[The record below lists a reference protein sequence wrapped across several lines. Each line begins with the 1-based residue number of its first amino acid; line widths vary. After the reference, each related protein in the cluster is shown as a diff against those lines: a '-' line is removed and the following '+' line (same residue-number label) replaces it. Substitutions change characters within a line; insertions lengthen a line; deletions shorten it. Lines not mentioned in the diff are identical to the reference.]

1 MTAEFVSSSDRV
13 VVTSTQRAT
22 ILRRRRFVFAF
33 LVGLTLAGL
42 VAWLGSILA
51 NDGFDI
57 LDLLMIISFL
67 IYAPWIVIGF
77 WNSLIGLILL
87 RSTVDPVRQVMPEA
101 VDARD
106 SGPMTVRS
114 AVVMTIRNEEPARV
128 FAHLELLIESLGKTG
143 HGHAFDYF
151 LLSDSSLPQ
160 VIGAEEQAFEVWY
173 QKLPPDCRLVYRR
186 RESNVGFKGGNV
198 HEFCERNGH
207 NYEFMVLLD
216 TDSLMSGETVVRFV
230 RIMQSNPRIGIL
242 QSLAVGL
249 PSTSLFARIF
259 QFGHRLGM
267 RVFVLGA
274 GWWQG
279 DRCQFWG
286 HNAVIR
292 LAPFTQHCRLPVLPG
307 RSFGGHIICH
317 DQIEAVLMYSA
328 GYEVRLLPQECG
340 SYEGNPPALP
350 DYLQRNSRW
359 CQGNLQNLR
368 LIGLAS
374 GKPVSLF
381 HLVFMAQ
388 KFIGAA
394 AVVTFVVLAAI
405 AAALKPADASFP
417 AKSALAFYG
426 ACVIVLFMPKLCSIL
441 DTLSS
446 SPKRYGGV
454 ARFLVGGL
462 VEVLFTFL
470 LVPASFVASTSSL
483 IGLFAGR
490 PLAWDGQRRAGY
502 RLSLPDAVAA
512 LWVTTSFGL
521 VLLSALALA
530 APGAIVWFLPF
541 LSGLLLAIP
550 FALMTSSA
558 TIAALAAK
566 LKICAG
572 PEEIDPPSEIARI
585 TPLLMQR
592 R

>member
-1 MTAEFVSSSDRV
+1 MTAEFVSPSDGV
-13 VVTSTQRAT
+13 VVTSTERAT

-67 IYAPWIVIGF
+67 VYAPWLVIGF

-87 RSTVDPVRQVMPEA
+87 RSTFDPLTRVMSA
-101 VDARD
+101 AMDTRD
-106 SGPMTVRS
+106 TGPITVRY
-114 AVVMTIRNEEPARV
+114 AMVMTIRNEEPERV
-128 FAHLELLIESLGKTG
+128 FAHLEMLMDSLGKTG
-143 HGHAFDYF
+143 HGGAFDYF
-151 LLSDSSLPQ
+151 ILSDSSLPQ
-160 VIGAEEQAFEVWY
+160 VIRAEEQAFEYWR
-173 QKLPPDCRLVYRR
+173 QRLPADCRLSYRR
-186 RESNVGFKGGNV
+186 RSSNVGFKGGNV
-198 HEFCERNGH
+198 REFCERNGH

-249 PSTSLFARIF
+249 PSASLFARIF

-307 RSFGGHIICH
+307 GSPLGGHIICH
-317 DQIEAVLMYSA
+317 DQIEAVLMYRA

-350 DYLQRNSRW
+350 DYLRRNSRW

-368 LIGLAS
+368 LVGLAA
-374 GKPVSLF
+374 GNPVSLF

-405 AAALKPADASFP
+405 AAALADSSFP

-426 ACVIVLFMPKLCSIL
+426 VCLVLFFTPKLCSIVG
-441 DTLSS
+441 TLSS
-446 SPKRYGGV
+446 SPKSYGGP
-454 ARFLVGGL
+454 ARF
-462 VEVLFTFL
+462 VLGVCLEIAFTVL
-470 LVPASFVASTSSL
+470 LVPISFVASTGSL
-483 IGLFAGR
+483 IGLLAGR
-490 PLAWDGQRRAGY
+490 PLAWNGQRRDGY
-502 RLSLPDAVAA
+502 HLSLPDAAA
-512 LWVTTSFGL
+512 TLWSSTLFGL
-521 VLLSALALA
+521 ALLSVLALTT
-530 APGAIVWFLPF
+530 PGAIVWFLPF

-550 FALMTSSA
+550 FALMTSSPS
-558 TIAALAAK
+558 IAALAAR

-572 PEEIDPPSEIARI
+572 PEELDPSPEIATI
-585 TPLLMQR
+585 LPVLMKWQ
-592 R
+592 

>member
-186 RESNVGFKGGNV
+186 RESNVGFKGGN
-198 HEFCERNGH
+198 
-207 NYEFMVLLD
+207 D

-279 DRCQFWG
+279 DRPSS
-286 HNAVIR
+286 AS
-292 LAPFTQHCRLPVLPG
+292 P
-307 RSFGGHIICH
+307 RS
-317 DQIEAVLMYSA
+317 LSTA
-328 GYEVRLLPQECG
+328 GYLC
-340 SYEGNPPALP
+340 
-350 DYLQRNSRW
+350 
-359 CQGNLQNLR
+359 
-368 LIGLAS
+368 
-374 GKPVSLF
+374 
-381 HLVFMAQ
+381 
-388 KFIGAA
+388 
-394 AVVTFVVLAAI
+394 
-405 AAALKPADASFP
+405 FP
-417 AKSALAFYG
+417 AAPSAA
-426 ACVIVLFMPKLCSIL
+426 
-441 DTLSS
+441 
-446 SPKRYGGV
+446 
-454 ARFLVGGL
+454 
-462 VEVLFTFL
+462 
-470 LVPASFVASTSSL
+470 
-483 IGLFAGR
+483 
-490 PLAWDGQRRAGY
+490 
-502 RLSLPDAVAA
+502 
-512 LWVTTSFGL
+512 
-521 VLLSALALA
+521 
-530 APGAIVWFLPF
+530 
-541 LSGLLLAIP
+541 
-550 FALMTSSA
+550 TSSA
-558 TIAALAAK
+558 TIKSRQCSCIAPVMRCASCRRNAEAMKAILRRCPTTSSATADGVRATFR
-566 LKICAG
+566 ICG
-572 PEEIDPPSEIARI
+572 SLD
-585 TPLLMQR
+585 
-592 R
+592 